1 MRMVSVL
8 VATSL
13 VAVFAVVAGA
23 RAATP
28 HDVTYKGTVVAV
40 NAESIMVSVINEK
53 TKKPE
58 TIKTNH
64 DKETKFLRGDKVV
77 TFAEAKIRAK
87 ERVTVTFNND
97 DDANFLSVVRLD
109 PIK

>member
-1 MRMVSVL
+1 MAL
-8 VATSL
+8 VCAGNAL
-13 VAVFAVVAGA
+13 FAA
-23 RAATP
+23 R

-40 NAESIMVSVINEK
+40 DAELLKVSVINEK

-58 TIKTNH
+58 TIVTRH
-64 DKETKFLRGDKVV
+64 DKETKFLRGDKLV
-77 TFAEAKIRAK
+77 TFAEAKIRPK

-97 DDANFLSVVRLD
+97 EDANFLSVVRLD